1 MHLLTVIIISKAVQS
16 KEGYFF
22 RKKIY
27 FLIYTVILVQPGS
40 TGKSTRLNKIW
51 VVTHFLFNRVEIQ
64 GYNPSGL
71 QLPVIN
77 PK

>member
-1 MHLLTVIIISKAVQS
+1 M
-16 KEGYFF
+16 
-22 RKKIY
+22 KKKN
-27 FLIYTVILVQPGS
+27 FLIQPGS
-40 TGKSTRLNKIW
+40 TRKSTRLNKIWVVTFW

-71 QLPVIN
+71 QPPVIN